1 VSEQLVNTLAQELEN
16 LRAILRSKCPD
27 GTNSNMTA
35 ILRLCEELDNAS
47 WEELARSEELRDWLA
62 VPLDGDLYPAV
73 AQLQKRLDS
82 LARQSERDPLTGL
95 SNRRAFNRTLDMEME
110 RARRNKTPLCLVLL
124 DLDNFKSVNDTY
136 GHPCGDKV
144 LVTFAALLE
153 EHKRKYDMAARIGG
167 EEFVLILSGVSL
179 VKAQGIVQR
188 LLTTFRETRIDCG
201 ETSFAV
207 TSSAGLA
214 SYKGKVELTSEAL
227 LELADKALYEA
238 KHSGKNRLV
247 NAPLP
252 DMVIPEPDK
261 TLVHSNE
268 KQFLFSGIK

>member
-1 VSEQLVNTLAQELEN
+1 MSEQLVNTLAQELEN

-201 ETSFAV
+201 ETSFSV